1 MTVPTVTVKDYAL
14 ERTYDTPAILLD
26 VREPFEIEI
35 ASIEGSIHIPLGQL
49 GDRLGELSSDQAYVV
64 ICHHGGRSERAT
76 RYLLA
81 QGLMDVRNLEGGIDA
96 WSVHVD
102 PEIPR
107 Y

>member
-14 ERTYDTPAILLD
+14 ERTYDSPAILLD
-26 VREPFEIEI
+26 VREPFEIET
-35 ASIEGSIHIPLGQL
+35 ASIEGSLNIPLGQL
-49 GDRLGELSSDQAYVV
+49 PDRLDELSSDQPYVV
-64 ICHHGGRSERAT
+64 MCHHGGRSARAT
-76 RYLLA
+76 SYLLA
-81 QGLMDVRNLEGGIDA
+81 QGLMHVRNLEGGIDA